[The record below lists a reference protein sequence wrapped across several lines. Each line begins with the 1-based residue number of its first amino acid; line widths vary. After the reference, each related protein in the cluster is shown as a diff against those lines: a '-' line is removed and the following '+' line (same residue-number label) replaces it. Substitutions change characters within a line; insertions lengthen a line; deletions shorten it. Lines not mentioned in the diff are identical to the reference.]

1 MSKSIRPPLLAAV
14 APAAMLCGCAT
25 VGPDFA
31 SPEAPAPASYA
42 MAGDAAPAG
51 VSMTP
56 EARVGGAWWTA
67 FGSPALDRTV
77 RDALAASP
85 DVAQAAATL
94 QRAQAQLA
102 AVRGEEGL
110 QADLTAGATRERI
123 NLQAFGF
130 SGFPG
135 LPPLA
140 NPTIS
145 LFSVGGAVS
154 YDLDLFGGQKRA
166 REAATARVEAEAR
179 RADAAYLA
187 LSGNVA
193 LQAARIAGL
202 QAQLDTVDAIVA
214 ADREQ
219 IRMVREAERAGG
231 AATSATTVGEAQLA
245 QDEALAPP
253 LRQAMAAARHQLA
266 LLVGKAPGEWTA
278 PDFRLADFTTPAT
291 VPVSLP
297 SQLVHD
303 RPDIQAAEA
312 DLHAATA
319 QIGVA
324 TASLYPD
331 ISLNA
336 GLTQSALKPED
347 IFQYNASGWTF
358 GPSLRLPLFDRTG
371 KARRAEALAN
381 AQLSSAR
388 YQATV
393 LRAFVEV
400 ADGLS
405 ALAHD
410 QENLAVLDRAEDLG
424 QSAVADAR
432 KAYDL
437 GGGALLPVVDASR
450 RLAQVRRQK
459 AELQGQVLT
468 DLVQLY
474 TATGAGWREPAA
486 G

>member
-1 MSKSIRPPLLAAV
+1 MSKSIRPRLVAAV
-14 APAAMLCGCAT
+14 ACAALLTGCAT
-25 VGPDFA
+25 VGPDFL
-31 SPEAPAPASYA
+31 APQAAAPGSYG
-42 MAGDAAPAG
+42 MSGDAVPRG
-51 VSMTP
+51 VSMSP
-56 EARVGGAWWTA
+56 DAREGGAWWTA
-67 FGSPALDRTV
+67 FGSPALDQTV
-77 RDALAASP
+77 RQALAASP
-85 DVAQAAATL
+85 DVAEAAATL

-102 AVRGEEGL
+102 ATRGEEGL

-135 LPPLA
+135 QPPLA

-145 LFSVGGAVS
+145 LFSVGAAVS

-166 REAATARVEAEAR
+166 REAGEARVEAEQR
-179 RADAAYLA
+179 RADAAYLS

-193 LQAARIAGL
+193 LQAIRIAGL
-202 QAQLDTVDAIVA
+202 QAQLDTIQTIVE

-219 IRMVREAERAGG
+219 IRMVQQAERAGG
-231 AATSATTVGEAQLA
+231 AAASQSTVGEAQLA
-245 QDEALAPP
+245 QDEALIPP
-253 LRQAMAAARHQLA
+253 LKQSLAAARHQLA
-266 LLVGKAPGEWTA
+266 LLVGKSPGEWTA
-278 PDFRLADFTTPAT
+278 PDFHLADFTTPAN

-297 SQLVHD
+297 SRLVHD

-319 QIGVA
+319 AIGVA
-324 TASLYPD
+324 TADLYPD
-331 ISLNA
+331 IKLSA
-336 GLTQSALKPED
+336 GLTQSALKPQN
-347 IFQYNASGWTF
+347 IFNYNASGWTF
-358 GPSLRLPLFDRTG
+358 GPSLRLPLFDRTA
-371 KARRAEALAN
+371 KARQAEAVAE

-393 LRAFVEV
+393 LRAFLQV
-400 ADGLS
+400 ADALS
-405 ALAHD
+405 GLAHD
-410 QENLAVLDRAEDLG
+410 QETLVALDRAEQVG

-437 GGGALLPVVDASR
+437 GGAALLPVVDASR

-459 AELQGQVLT
+459 VAVQGQILT

-474 TATGAGWREPAA
+474 TATGANWREAPAA
-486 G
+486 

>member
-1 MSKSIRPPLLAAV
+1 MPPL
-14 APAAMLCGCAT
+14 
-25 VGPDFA
+25 
-31 SPEAPAPASYA
+31 S
-42 MAGDAAPAG
+42 
-51 VSMTP
+51 
-56 EARVGGAWWTA
+56 
-67 FGSPALDRTV
+67 
-77 RDALAASP
+77 
-85 DVAQAAATL
+85 
-94 QRAQAQLA
+94 
-102 AVRGEEGL
+102 
-110 QADLTAGATRERI
+110 
-123 NLQAFGF
+123 
-130 SGFPG
+130 
-135 LPPLA
+135 

-166 REAATARVEAEAR
+166 REAAEARVEAQAR

-193 LQAARIAGL
+193 LQATRIAGL
-202 QAQLDTVDAIVA
+202 QAQLDTVEKIIA
-214 ADREQ
+214 ADRRQ
-219 IRMVREAERAGG
+219 IEMVRAAERAGG
-231 AATSATTVGEAQLA
+231 AASSATTVGEAQLA

-253 LRQAMAAARHQLA
+253 LKQALATARHQLA
-266 LLVGKAPGEWTA
+266 LLVGKAPGAWTA
-278 PDFRLADFTTPAT
+278 PDFKLADFATPTT

-297 SQLVHD
+297 SQLVHN

-319 QIGVA
+319 AIGVA

-347 IFQYNASGWTF
+347 LFQWSASGSTV
-358 GPSLRLPLFDRTG
+358 GPSVRLPLFDRAG
-371 KARRAEALAN
+371 KARQAEAVAD
-381 AQLSSAR
+381 AQLSAAR

-393 LRAFVEV
+393 LRAFVQV
-400 ADGLS
+400 ADALS

-410 QENLAVLDRAEDLG
+410 QESLAALTRAERVG
-424 QSAVADAR
+424 QSAVDDAR
-432 KAYDL
+432 TAYDL

-450 RLAQVRRQK
+450 RLSQVQRQK
-459 AELQGQVLT
+459 AAVQGQILA

-474 TATGAGWREPAA
+474 TATGAGWRGAA

>member
-1 MSKSIRPPLLAAV
+1 MSKSIKPHLFAAAACAVLLSA
-14 APAAMLCGCAT
+14 CAT
-25 VGPDFA
+25 VGPDFT
-31 SPEAPAPASYA
+31 SPQAPAPAAYA

-51 VSMTP
+51 VSMSP
-56 EARVGGAWWTA
+56 DAHASGAWWTA
-67 FGSPALDRTV
+67 FGSPALDQTV
-77 RDALAASP
+77 RQALADSP

-94 QRAQAQLA
+94 QRAQAELA
-102 AVRGEEGL
+102 ATRGEQGL

-135 LPPLA
+135 MPPLS

-145 LFSVGGAVS
+145 LFTVGGAVS

-166 REAATARVEAEAR
+166 REAAEARVEAESR

-214 ADREQ
+214 SDREQ

-231 AATSATTVGEAQLA
+231 AASSATTVGEAQLA

-253 LRQAMAAARHQLA
+253 LRQALAAARHQLA
-266 LLVGKAPGEWTA
+266 LLVGKAPGEWT
-278 PDFRLADFTTPAT
+278 PPSFRLADFTTPAN

-319 QIGVA
+319 AIGVA
-324 TASLYPD
+324 TANLYPD

-347 IFQYNASGWTF
+347 LFQWSASGFTV

-371 KARRAEALAN
+371 KARQAEAVAA

-393 LRAFVEV
+393 LRAFVQV
-400 ADGLS
+400 ADALS

-410 QENLAVLDRAEDLG
+410 QESLAALDRAEQVG
-424 QSAVADAR
+424 RSAVADAR

-437 GGGALLPVVDASR
+437 GGGALLPVVDAGR
-450 RLAQVRRQK
+450 RLAQVQRQK
-459 AELQGQVLT
+459 VAIQGQILA

-474 TATGAGWREPAA
+474 TATGSGQL
-486 G
+486 

>member
-1 MSKSIRPPLLAAV
+1 MSKSIKPHLFAAACAILV
-14 APAAMLCGCAT
+14 SGCTT

-31 SPEAPAPASYA
+31 SPEAPVPAAYA

-51 VSMTP
+51 VGMTP
-56 EARVGGAWWTA
+56 EAHAAGAWWTA
-67 FGSPALDRTV
+67 FGSPALDQTV
-77 RDALAASP
+77 RQALAGSP

-94 QRAQAQLA
+94 QRARADLA

-135 LPPLA
+135 MPPLS

-145 LFSVGGAVS
+145 LFSIGGAVS
-154 YDLDLFGGQKRA
+154 SDLDLFGGQKRA
-166 REAATARVEAEAR
+166 REAAGARVEAEAR

-202 QAQLDTVDAIVA
+202 QAQLDTVEAIVA

-219 IRMVREAERAGG
+219 IRMVREAQRAGG
-231 AATSATTVGEAQLA
+231 AAASAATVGEAQLA
-245 QDEALAPP
+245 QDEALTPP
-253 LRQAMAAARHQLA
+253 LRQALAVARHQLA

-278 PDFRLADFTTPAT
+278 PDFRLADFATPAT

-297 SQLVHD
+297 SRLVHD

-324 TASLYPD
+324 TADLYPD

-347 IFQYNASGWTF
+347 LFQWSASGFTV
-358 GPSLRLPLFDRTG
+358 GPSVRLPLFDRAG
-371 KARRAEALAN
+371 KARQAEAVAN

-393 LRAFVEV
+393 LRAFVQV
-400 ADGLS
+400 ADALS

-410 QENLAVLDRAEDLG
+410 QESLAALDRAERVS

-437 GGGALLPVVDASR
+437 GGGALLPVVDAGRS
-450 RLAQVRRQK
+450 LAQVRRQK
-459 AELQGQVLT
+459 AAVQGQILA

-474 TATGAGWREPAA
+474 PATGASWRADA
-486 G
+486 